1 MTETAVRHQ
10 KNSPNSL
17 SEPQTPRT
25 KQRSRP
31 DEPVEV
37 SEEAETAIQTY
48 LQIIHEH
55 AESDFVGSMRH
66 DAELIDVDALSPE

>member
-1 MTETAVRHQ
+1 M
-10 KNSPNSL
+10 
-17 SEPQTPRT
+17 
-25 KQRSRP
+25 
-31 DEPVEV
+31 EV